1 MYVSAHSVHTLH
13 QPSVKVAGLVQAV
26 PESIG
31 YGVSQAVVGKAGGA
45 AVRLRLHGGTPH
57 GIVAVGAP
65 QHVGA
70 GKIRL
75 RTFYYLSKRVV
86 HYVGIHFPAERGI
99 GNGAQRPAVAVV
111 IDGRRGLAGALAV
124 LKVDRSFWSL

>member
-1 MYVSAHSVHTLH
+1 M
-13 QPSVKVAGLVQAV
+13 
-26 PESIG
+26 PERIG

-99 GNGAQRPAVAVV
+99 GNGALRPAVAVV